1 LRAHGEAHFSGVAVA
16 VWPTSRVSERTGAEE
31 TTKAGRRKAVLH
43 GIFALV
49 GLGALTL
56 LIRSIGLGPLLA
68 ALRAS
73 ARWLPFLI
81 ALEAGRVMLEVVAT
95 LSLSPRL
102 RRRAS
107 LSQLAR
113 IHVIGY
119 AVSAI
124 MPAGRAAGE
133 AVKAAMFSRFVGGPE
148 AAAIGTG
155 NQSAAMIGGALAGV
169 PVALVAFLL
178 TGLSPLTLALVVFML
193 VSLVVVAAFQIACR
207 RRDVGGALIRRFT
220 HLEQATADFEAA
232 LQKIPLV
239 PVTATAC
246 TLASRALFTIELAM
260 LLYGASGHAGF
271 GRTILALGVSLVGGA
286 IGDMVPGQLGASDG
300 AFALAAPLLG
310 ITAAGGVAMTMTLH
324 VVQIL
329 WGLFGWTVP
338 WWWKAGPTPASGGGE
353 LPAES

>member
-1 LRAHGEAHFSGVAVA
+1 MDKSN
-16 VWPTSRVSERTGAEE
+16 
-31 TTKAGRRKAVLH
+31 AGRQKAFWH
-43 GIFALV
+43 GLLALA
-49 GLGALTL
+49 GLAALAL
-56 LIRSIGLGPLLA
+56 LIRSIGVRPLLEA
-68 ALRAS
+68 MRSS
-73 ARWLPFLI
+73 ARWLPILL
-81 ALEAGRVMLEVVAT
+81 ALEAGRVSLEVLAS

-107 LSQLAR
+107 LSQLGR

-155 NQSAAMIGGALAGV
+155 NQSAAMIGSALAGV
-169 PVALVAFLL
+169 PVAVVAYLL
-178 TGLSPLTLALVVFML
+178 TGASALTLALLVFML
-193 VSLVVVAAFQIACR
+193 VSLVVVVAFQIACR
-207 RRDVGGALIRRFT
+207 RREVGGALIRRFMRM
-220 HLEQATADFEAA
+220 EQATADFEAA
-232 LQKIPLV
+232 LREIPLV
-239 PVTATAC
+239 PVAATAC
-246 TLASRALFTIELAM
+246 TLASRVLFTIELAV
-260 LLYGASGHAGF
+260 LLHGTSGHAGL
-271 GRTILALGVSLVGGA
+271 GRTALALGASLVGGA
-286 IGDMVPGQLGASDG
+286 IGDLVPGQLGASDG

-338 WWWKAGPTPASGGGE
+338 FWWKAGPAPASDGGE
-353 LPAES
+353 LPAEG